1 MILIVHLRHLPEADG
16 HCCLFFF
23 ELSSW
28 KPLKSSRDGRL
39 TPSPCNRRANGTAFK
54 THICACRRSWQK
66 KPRGKARRMASEA
79 ETKKTTTISVDKTEK
94 TDRQTDGEG
103 RRPAKQKYHKNS
115 HTANMVLVGMQN
127 VNNTLLCYLPIN
139 GDDDQGAIIGFHVHF
154 RHRRVIAAHT
164 HTHTHTHTH

>member
-1 MILIVHLRHLPEADG
+1 MGQLLKHTCVRVGG
-16 HCCLFFF
+16 HG
-23 ELSSW
+23 
-28 KPLKSSRDGRL
+28 K
-39 TPSPCNRRANGTAFK
+39 
-54 THICACRRSWQK
+54 K
-66 KPRGKARRMASEA
+66 KPRGEARRMASEA

-154 RHRRVIAAHT
+154 RHRRVIAAHP
-164 HTHTHTHTH
+164 HTHTLKSSAVFRFLLGITSDDILVLLSIVSRQTAVWLSQRDH